1 MGSEIFNPDQ
11 PQLPSTRNLAS
22 ITGAVTAE
30 PNNGDFLALPLP
42 SATDPASW
50 DYMQPVNG
58 RASQADGNQ
67 TNSITE
73 LDEIYG
79 QYTTNPFATTG
90 FSEAQIVMGSVGH
103 PLWSYNPEPA
113 EGVYTMF
120 LNAHN
125 PSFQIKSGF
134 DQFQRPVPIQHLKSE
149 SNIACQGR
157 QYVEGAQHS
166 PLVFKTLNK
175 GFYGPNEHSESSFKN
190 TLDIS
195 TVRSDEGV
203 WTMDPFTCKLS
214 RDKPIATG
222 MKKMF
227 PPLRKEPGGMKLCM

>member
-1 MGSEIFNPDQ
+1 
-11 PQLPSTRNLAS
+11 
-22 ITGAVTAE
+22 
-30 PNNGDFLALPLP
+30 
-42 SATDPASW
+42 
-50 DYMQPVNG
+50 MQPVNG

-67 TNSITE
+67 TSSITE

-79 QYTTNPFATTG
+79 QYTTNPFATGG
-90 FSEAQIVMGSVGH
+90 FSEAQIVMGSIGH

-120 LNAHN
+120 LQAHN

-134 DQFQRPVPIQHLKSE
+134 DQFQRPVPIQHMKNE

-157 QYVEGAQHS
+157 QYVDGAQHS
-166 PLVFKTLNK
+166 PLVFKTLNM
-175 GFYGPNEHSESSFKN
+175 GFYGPNEHSGSSFKN

-203 WTMDPFTCKLS
+203 WAMDPFTCKLTREKS
-214 RDKPIATG
+214 IATG

-227 PPLRKEPGGMKLCM
+227 PPMRIKPLDVKLCL